1 MTYLLRISQEH
12 AYAVQRAL
20 ELYQRISMGQT
31 KEIGFE
37 FEGKHGDWKLQ
48 RGQGLD
54 AVCEQLKRILF
65 PDLGPNAYYG
75 ITSEQAGKSA
85 HLCYEVFA
93 ALRHR
98 IAWTETPLTP
108 GTLSLVSH
116 DEPLLFPS
124 GVFPRPEC
132 ASEDGKQPE
141 LAATGQR
148 LAREIEE
155 ILETR
160 DIKEAAE
167 KLREWKRIIETTA
180 GIPVISITGAVNE
193 TETVKN
199 GRR

>member
-1 MTYLLRISQEH
+1 MTYLLRLSPEH
-12 AYAVQRAL
+12 AHAVQRAL
-20 ELYQRISMGQT
+20 ELYQRIAMGQT
-31 KEIGFE
+31 KDIGYE
-37 FEGKHGDWKLQ
+37 FEGKNGDWKQQ

-54 AVCEQLKRILF
+54 QACEHLKRILF
-65 PDLGPNAYYG
+65 PDLEPNAYYG
-75 ITSEQAGKSA
+75 ITNEKTGKTA
-85 HLCYEVFA
+85 HLCHEVFTT
-93 ALRHR
+93 LRHR
-98 IAWTETPLTP
+98 VNWTERPLKEGDFP
-108 GTLSLVSH
+108 GVSH

-167 KLREWKRIIETTA
+167 KLREWKRIIET
-180 GIPVISITGAVNE
+180 
-193 TETVKN
+193 ETVKN